1 MSVPADNDST
11 QLAVDGSETTRSEAN
26 SSAQNSGIIASAAAG
41 APAYFHLLWDHEL
54 DNLAGVLEAILTR
67 REQVMAHWHRLYLLH
82 FGDARS
88 LSDREFMEI
97 FGADLTAT
105 IGDLR
110 IKDVDKFTADVRRIG
125 EALAERCVPFPEIV
139 VSMHLFEESATA
151 AFPVF
156 PPLLPHVYL
165 AFDKLSHCRM
175 IVLADA
181 YFRSTSAIANARIRD
196 LEREAAIL
204 PRQARSRF
212 HGIVGANAAMHQ
224 LYERVEAAAKT
235 RGTILIVGESGTG
248 KELVARAI
256 HEASE
261 QAQTPFVALN
271 CAAIPRE
278 LIESELFGYKRGA
291 FSGAHAE
298 HLGLFRSAEGGTLF
312 LDEITEMSPETQSK
326 LLRALQERS
335 VRPVGANREIPF
347 DVRVVATTN
356 RNPVEAVRTGRLRT
370 DLYYRL
376 QANLLEVPSLRE
388 RLDDVPLLIEH
399 FINVFNE
406 RMKRPIPVTGIS
418 EDALAVMRN
427 YDWPGNVRELSNAIE
442 GAFTFGRSS
451 TITLADLP
459 APLAGA
465 HRPPA
470 DNAGAAPAAPVQAAA
485 LGVPSFADV
494 ERDLIRRALENTEG
508 NKVQAAKL
516 LRISR
521 KKLYAKI
528 EKYGLN

>member
-1 MSVPADNDST
+1 MPLPTMPPSAKSQSAEPRTDEPMSQGT
-11 QLAVDGSETTRSEAN
+11 AVRPEAQG
-26 SSAQNSGIIASAAAG
+26 A
-41 APAYFHLLWDHEL
+41 APAYFHLVWDHEL
-54 DNLAGVLEAILTR
+54 DSLAPILDSILSR
-67 REQVMAHWHRLYLLH
+67 REQVLEHWHRLYLLH
-82 FGDARS
+82 FGDRRS
-88 LSDREFMEI
+88 LSDREFLEI
-97 FGADLTAT
+97 FGADLSAT

-110 IKDVDKFTADVRRIG
+110 AKDVDKFTADVRRIG
-125 EALAERCVPFPEIV
+125 EALAERRVPFPEIV
-139 VSMHLFEESATA
+139 VSMHLFEESATG

-156 PPLLPHVYL
+156 PPPMPSVYL

-181 YFRSTSAIANARIRD
+181 YFRSTAAIANARIRD
-196 LEREAAIL
+196 LEREASML

-212 HGIVGANAAMHQ
+212 HGLVGANPAMRQ
-224 LYERVEAAAKT
+224 LYDRIEAAART

-261 QAQTPFVALN
+261 QSRAPFVALN

-291 FSGAHAE
+291 FSGANAE

-312 LDEITEMSPETQSK
+312 LDEITEMAPETQSK
-326 LLRALQERS
+326 LLRVLQERA
-335 VRPVGANREIPF
+335 VRPVGGNREIPV
-347 DVRVVATTN
+347 DVRVIATTN
-356 RNPVEAVRTGRLRT
+356 RDPAEAVQSGQLRS

-376 QANLLEVPSLRE
+376 QANVLRVVPLRE

-406 RMKRPIPVTGIS
+406 RLKRPVPITGIA
-418 EDALAVMRN
+418 EDALAAMQH
-427 YDWPGNVRELSNAIE
+427 YQWPGNVRELSNAIE

-451 TITLADLP
+451 NITLEDLP
-459 APLAGA
+459 PQLAGE
-465 HRPPA
+465 RPVSAPSTDSFFFA
-470 DNAGAAPAAPVQAAA
+470 AAAPTAG
-485 LGVPSFADV
+485 LPSFADV
-494 ERDLIRRALENTEG
+494 ERELIRRALESTEG

-528 EKYGLN
+528 EKYGLA

>member
-1 MSVPADNDST
+1 MSPAAKSESVKPKTDNEMSPSSVVP
-11 QLAVDGSETTRSEAN
+11 E
-26 SSAQNSGIIASAAAG
+26 IAAG

-54 DNLAGVLEAILTR
+54 DSLAPILDSIMSR
-67 REQVMAHWHRLYLLH
+67 REQVLTHWHQLYLLH
-82 FGDARS
+82 FGDTRS

-110 IKDVDKFTADVRRIG
+110 AKDVDKFTSDVRRIG
-125 EALAERCVPFPEIV
+125 EALAERHVPFPEIV
-139 VSMHLFEESATA
+139 VSMHLFEESATS

-156 PPLLPHVYL
+156 PPALPKVYL

-181 YFRSTSAIANARIRD
+181 YFRSTSAVANARIRD
-196 LEREAAIL
+196 LEREASTL

-212 HGIVGANAAMHQ
+212 HGLVGANPAMRQ
-224 LYERVEAAAKT
+224 LYDRIESAART

-261 QAQTPFVALN
+261 QSHAPFVALN

-291 FSGAHAE
+291 FSGANAE

-335 VRPVGANREIPF
+335 VRPVGGNREIPF
-347 DVRVVATTN
+347 DVRMVATTN
-356 RNPVEAVRTGRLRT
+356 REPTEAVRTGQLRA

-376 QANLLEVPSLRE
+376 QANILRVSPLRD

-406 RMKRPIPVTGIS
+406 RLKRPIPIAGIA
-418 EDALAVMRN
+418 EDAMAAMQN
-427 YDWPGNVRELSNAIE
+427 YDWPGNVRELSNTIE
-442 GAFTFGRSS
+442 GAFTFGRTSLIS
-451 TITLADLP
+451 LADMP
-459 APLAGA
+459 SQLAGLHQA
-465 HRPPA
+465 K
-470 DNAGAAPAAPVQAAA
+470 AAPISDEAAVAPVAAEA
-485 LGVPSFADV
+485 KPMGLQSFADV
-494 ERDLIRRALENTEG
+494 ERELIRRALENTEG
-508 NKVQAAKL
+508 NKVQAAKM

-528 EKYGLN
+528 EKYGLS

>member
-1 MSVPADNDST
+1 MTDRPVVEETKS
-11 QLAVDGSETTRSEAN
+11 GS
-26 SSAQNSGIIASAAAG
+26 
-41 APAYFHLLWDHEL
+41 PAYFHLLWDHEL
-54 DNLAGVLEAILTR
+54 DNLAPILDAILSR
-67 REQVMAHWHRLYLLH
+67 REQVLAHWHRLYVLH
-82 FGDARS
+82 FGDSRS

-97 FGADLTAT
+97 FGADLAAT

-110 IKDVDKFTADVRRIG
+110 TKDVDKFTADVRRVG
-125 EALAERCVPFPEIV
+125 EALAERRVPFPEIV
-139 VSMHLFEESATA
+139 VSMHLFEESATS
-151 AFPVF
+151 AFPSF
-156 PPLLPHVYL
+156 PPLMPKIYL

-181 YFRSTSAIANARIRD
+181 FFRSTSAVANARIRD
-196 LEREAAIL
+196 LEREASLL

-212 HGIVGANAAMHQ
+212 HGLVGANPSMRE
-224 LYERVEAAAKT
+224 LYDRVESAARV

-256 HEASE
+256 HEASAE
-261 QAQTPFVALN
+261 ARAPFVALN

-291 FSGAHAE
+291 FSGANAE

-312 LDEITEMSPETQSK
+312 LDEITEMSPETQTK
-326 LLRALQERS
+326 LLRVLQERS
-335 VRPVGANREIPF
+335 VRPVGGSREIPV
-347 DVRVVATTN
+347 DARVIATTN
-356 RNPVEAVRTGRLRT
+356 REPADAMRTGQLRT

-376 QANLLEVPSLRE
+376 QANVLRIVPLRE

-406 RMKRPIPVTGIS
+406 RLHRPIPVTGIS
-418 EDALAVMRN
+418 EDAMAAMQN
-427 YDWPGNVRELSNAIE
+427 YEWPGNVRELSNAIE
-442 GAFTFGRSS
+442 GAFTFGRFAS
-451 TITLADLP
+451 ITLADLP
-459 APLAGA
+459 PQLAGEFHPQQAAAHDAAPLAA
-465 HRPPA
+465 AESPA
-470 DNAGAAPAAPVQAAA
+470 VQ
-485 LGVPSFADV
+485 SFADV
-494 ERDLIRRALENTEG
+494 ERELIRRALESTEG

-528 EKYGLN
+528 EKYGLT

>member
-1 MSVPADNDST
+1 MSEPAKSDSAKADEPVN
-11 QLAVDGSETTRSEAN
+11 QPSGAAEPLAG
-26 SSAQNSGIIASAAAG
+26 G
-41 APAYFHLLWDHEL
+41 PAYFHLLWDHEL
-54 DNLAGVLEAILTR
+54 DSLAGLLDSILSR
-67 REQVMAHWHRLYLLH
+67 REQVLAHWHRLYVLH

-97 FGADLTAT
+97 FGADLAAT

-110 IKDVDKFTADVRRIG
+110 AKDVDKFTADVRRIG
-125 EALAERCVPFPEIV
+125 EALAERRVPFPEIV
-139 VSMHLFEESATA
+139 VSMHLFEESATQ

-156 PPLLPHVYL
+156 PPPLPGVYL
-165 AFDKLSHCRM
+165 IFDKLSHCRM

-181 YFRSTSAIANARIRD
+181 YFRSTSAVANARIRD
-196 LEREAAIL
+196 LEREASML

-212 HGIVGANAAMHQ
+212 HGLVGANPSMRR
-224 LYERVEAAAKT
+224 LYERIEAAART

-248 KELVARAI
+248 KELVGRAI
-256 HEASE
+256 HEASD
-261 QAQTPFVALN
+261 QSASPFVALN

-291 FSGAHAE
+291 FSGANVE
-298 HLGLFRSAEGGTLF
+298 HLGLFRSAEGGSLF
-312 LDEITEMSPETQSK
+312 LDEITEMALETQSK
-326 LLRALQERS
+326 LLRVLQERS
-335 VRPVGANREIPF
+335 VRPVGGNREIPV
-347 DVRVVATTN
+347 DVRVIATTN
-356 RNPVEAVRTGRLRT
+356 RDPVEAVSSGQLRS

-376 QANLLEVPSLRE
+376 QANILRVTPLRE

-406 RMKRPIPVTGIS
+406 RLKRHIPITGIA
-418 EDALAVMRN
+418 EDALAAMQS
-427 YDWPGNVRELSNAIE
+427 YSWPGNVRELSNAIE
-442 GAFTFGRSS
+442 GAFTFGSS
-451 TITLADLP
+451 ASITLEDLP
-459 APLAGA
+459 PQLAGES
-465 HRPPA
+465 RSRT
-470 DNAGAAPAAPVQAAA
+470 PAAPDRYISPSAAQPTA
-485 LGVPSFADV
+485 QGTPSFADV

-528 EKYGLN
+528 EKYGLV

>member
-1 MSVPADNDST
+1 
-11 QLAVDGSETTRSEAN
+11 
-26 SSAQNSGIIASAAAG
+26 
-41 APAYFHLLWDHEL
+41 
-54 DNLAGVLEAILTR
+54 
-67 REQVMAHWHRLYLLH
+67 
-82 FGDARS
+82 
-88 LSDREFMEI
+88 
-97 FGADLTAT
+97 
-105 IGDLR
+105 
-110 IKDVDKFTADVRRIG
+110 
-125 EALAERCVPFPEIV
+125 VPFPEIV

-151 AFPVF
+151 AFPIF
-156 PPLLPHVYL
+156 PPPLPKVYL

-181 YFRSTSAIANARIRD
+181 YFRSTAAVANARIRD
-196 LEREAAIL
+196 LEREAAML

-212 HGIVGANAAMHQ
+212 HGLVGGNPAMRQ
-224 LYERVEAAAKT
+224 LYERIEAAART
-235 RGTILIVGESGTG
+235 RGTILVVGESGTG

-261 QAQTPFVALN
+261 QSRAPFVALN

-291 FSGAHAE
+291 FSGANAE

-312 LDEITEMSPETQSK
+312 LDEITEMAPETQSK
-326 LLRALQERS
+326 LLRVLQERS
-335 VRPVGANREIPF
+335 VRPVGANREVPV

-356 RNPVEAVRTGRLRT
+356 RDPAEAVRAGQLRS

-376 QANLLEVPSLRE
+376 QANVLRVPPLRE

-406 RMKRPIPVTGIS
+406 RLKRPTPVAGIA
-418 EDALAVMRN
+418 EDAMAAMRA
-427 YDWPGNVRELSNAIE
+427 YQWPGNVRELSNAIE
-442 GAFTFGRSS
+442 GAFTFGRGSLI
-451 TITLADLP
+451 TIADLP
-459 APLAGA
+459 PQIVGEGRLRAPS
-465 HRPPA
+465 A
-470 DNAGAAPAAPVQAAA
+470 DSVAAPVEGAAA
-485 LGVPSFADV
+485 AGVQSFADV
-494 ERDLIRRALENTEG
+494 ERELIRRALANTEG

-528 EKYGLN
+528 EKYGLG

>member
-1 MSVPADNDST
+1 MSAPAKSESAKPADN
-11 QLAVDGSETTRSEAN
+11 QMGQPFPVPET
-26 SSAQNSGIIASAAAG
+26 AAG
-41 APAYFHLLWDHEL
+41 SPTYFHLLWDHEL
-54 DNLAGVLEAILTR
+54 DSLASILDSILSR
-67 REQVMAHWHRLYLLH
+67 REQVLAHWHRLYVLH
-82 FGDARS
+82 FGDTRS

-97 FGADLTAT
+97 FGADLAAT

-110 IKDVDKFTADVRRIG
+110 AKDVDRFTIDVRRIG
-125 EALAERCVPFPEIV
+125 EALAERRVPFPEIV
-139 VSMHLFEESATA
+139 VSMHLFEESATN

-156 PPLLPHVYL
+156 PPPMPKVYL

-181 YFRSTSAIANARIRD
+181 YFRSTAAVANARIRD
-196 LEREAAIL
+196 LEREAAML
-204 PRQARSRF
+204 PNQARSRF
-212 HGIVGANAAMHQ
+212 HGLVGANPAMRQ
-224 LYERVEAAAKT
+224 LYERIEAAART

-261 QAQTPFVALN
+261 QPRSPFVALN

-291 FSGAHAE
+291 FSGANAE

-312 LDEITEMSPETQSK
+312 LDEITEMSPETQTK
-326 LLRALQERS
+326 LLRVLQERS
-335 VRPVGANREIPF
+335 VRPVGGNREIPV
-347 DVRVVATTN
+347 DARVVATTN
-356 RNPVEAVRTGRLRT
+356 REPAEAVRTGQLRS

-376 QANLLEVPSLRE
+376 QASVIRVPSLRE

-406 RMKRPIPVTGIS
+406 RLKRPVPITGIAG
-418 EDALAVMRN
+418 DAMAAMQN
-427 YDWPGNVRELSNAIE
+427 YAWPGNVRELSNSIE

-451 TITLADLP
+451 SITLDDLP
-459 APLAGA
+459 PPLAGER
-465 HRPPA
+465 RPQTPPPSDGTA
-470 DNAGAAPAAPVQAAA
+470 AAPNAVPAG
-485 LGVPSFADV
+485 LPSFSDV

-528 EKYGLN
+528 EKYGLG